1 MKEIELTV
9 RLHDAAE
16 FQNVAADEYIR
27 DLLAEAA
34 TELEIAIGI
43 LDKFDAAHAEKF
55 VMRHSK
61 PLETFTQGKLHAFIT
76 GETVT
81 RKND

>member
-1 MKEIELTV
+1 MKKIELTV

-16 FQNVAADEYIR
+16 FQNDAADGYIR

-43 LDKFDAAHAEKF
+43 LDKFDAAHAKKF
-55 VMRHSK
+55 VMRHST
-61 PLETFTQGKLHAFIT
+61 PLPGKLHASIT

-81 RKND
+81 RKNG